1 MAYNKII
8 YGGTTL
14 IDLTSDT
21 VTPEN
26 LLSGTSAHDKSGAK
40 IEGTCPFD
48 VDSSEATA
56 TAAEILSGKTAY
68 ARGNEVTGTMVNNGA
83 VTKKITTK
91 DESYVV
97 PVGYHDGS
105 GTVSIDANEKEK
117 IIPTNIRSGIEILG
131 VTGSM
136 TGAESVTSQSKSVTP
151 KTTQQVILPDEEYDY
166 LSQVT
171 VLAIP
176 YTEAPN
182 SAGGTTVTIAG

>member
-1 MAYNKII
+1 MAYNKVI
-8 YGGTTL
+8 YGGQTL

-21 VTPEN
+21 VTPES
-26 LLSGTSAHDKSGAK
+26 LLVGASSHDKSGEK
-40 IEGTCPFD
+40 IEGTCSFD
-48 VDSSEATA
+48 VDSSDATA
-56 TAAEILSGKTAY
+56 TADEILSGKTAY
-68 ARGNEVTGTMVNNGA
+68 ARGNEITGSMVNNGA
-83 VTKKITTK
+83 ITKKITSK
-91 DESYVV
+91 NESYVI

-105 GTVSIDANEKEK
+105 GTVTIDANEKEK

-136 TGAESVTSQSKSVTP
+136 TGAESITSQSKSVTP
-151 KTTQQVILPDEEYDY
+151 KTTQQIILPDENYDY

-171 VLAIP
+171 VLSIP